1 MFAGRQNLQLSQR
14 GLTVAVDTFTWCTQV
29 QGNGGAMSVTNN
41 VRMVSM
47 GNGYRQVASSGR
59 NTNRREF
66 SVVYGGRDYLD
77 VMNFIMSHTYKPF
90 IWTPPDGRIGLF
102 TVKPDSIGSGVKFR
116 GMQEINCTFTEEFT
130 SAR

>member
-1 MFAGRQNLQLSQR
+1 MAI
-14 GLTVAVDTFTWCTQV
+14 DTFTWCTQV

-41 VRMVSM
+41 VRSVSM

-66 SVVYGGRDYLD
+66 AIVYGGQDYLEVLD
-77 VMNFIMSHTYKPF
+77 FLLAHTYKPF
-90 IWTPPDGRIGLF
+90 IWTPPDGRIGIF
-102 TVKPDSIGSGVKFR
+102 TVKADTIGSSVKFQTI
-116 GMQEINCTFTEEFT
+116 QELTCTFTEEFT